1 MSNVFAS
8 YISEVLNIPQ
18 KSVNATI
25 KLLDDGATIPFISRY
40 RKEATGMLD
49 EVAVHK
55 IYTKYEACKNLANR
69 KETIIEAIKGKGA
82 LTPEL
87 LRRIEDTRDS
97 ATLEDIYLPFKTRRR
112 TRAQIATERGLEPL
126 AKIIMTQ
133 KAESLQQAV
142 SRLTKHNDIFSEQ
155 DAIDGACDI
164 VAEWISESEKARS
177 IVRAKFMRNA
187 VISAKVISG
196 KESEGKNYETY
207 FDFSSSLRQCSSHRL
222 LAILRGEKEG
232 ILKTSIAIDDDEMI
246 TRLNR
251 MFIKDY
257 CTDCCSKLL
266 NCTIKDAYRRL
277 IKPSIIT
284 ETLAAAKAKAD
295 DAAINLFA
303 DNARQLL
310 LAPPLGHKRVMAI
323 EPGFRTGCKIVCLD
337 EQGSLL
343 CHDVIFPHPPNNDF
357 HGSAFKVSTLIN
369 KFKIEA
375 IAVGNGT
382 AARETEKFLA
392 QARLNI
398 SVPVI
403 SVNESGASIYSAS
416 EIARKEFPNEDIT
429 VRGAVSIGRRLID
442 PLAELVKIDP
452 KSIGVGQYQ
461 HDVDQSKL
469 KEALTYTVESC
480 VNTVGVDVNTA
491 SCELLSY
498 VSGIGQ
504 ALASNIVSYRNAH
517 GPFKSRKEL
526 MNVPRMGEKAFQQSA
541 GFLRI
546 PNAENILDNTAVHPE
561 RYELAYTIAT
571 DNGMDIAALV
581 RNETALQQIDIT
593 PYITKETGLPT
604 LTDII
609 LELKKP
615 GRDPRLTDKEDANIP
630 QFDQKIKDI
639 NDIRPGMELQGIVNN
654 ITAFGC
660 FVDIGIHENG
670 LVHISQLS
678 DRFVSNPA
686 EIVNINQHVNTN
698 VIDVD
703 YKRGRI
709 ALTMRNVQQP

>member
-1 MSNVFAS
+1 M
-8 YISEVLNIPQ
+8 
-18 KSVNATI
+18 
-25 KLLDDGATIPFISRY
+25 
-40 RKEATGMLD
+40 
-49 EVAVHK
+49 
-55 IYTKYEACKNLANR
+55 
-69 KETIIEAIKGKGA
+69 
-82 LTPEL
+82 
-87 LRRIEDTRDS
+87 
-97 ATLEDIYLPFKTRRR
+97 
-112 TRAQIATERGLEPL
+112 
-126 AKIIMTQ
+126 
-133 KAESLQQAV
+133 
-142 SRLTKHNDIFSEQ
+142 
-155 DAIDGACDI
+155 
-164 VAEWISESEKARS
+164 
-177 IVRAKFMRNA
+177 
-187 VISAKVISG
+187 
-196 KESEGKNYETY
+196 
-207 FDFSSSLRQCSSHRL
+207 
-222 LAILRGEKEG
+222 
-232 ILKTSIAIDDDEMI
+232 
-246 TRLNR
+246 
-251 MFIKDY
+251 
-257 CTDCCSKLL
+257 
-266 NCTIKDAYRRL
+266 
-277 IKPSIIT
+277 
-284 ETLAAAKAKAD
+284 
-295 DAAINLFA
+295 
-303 DNARQLL
+303 
-310 LAPPLGHKRVMAI
+310 
-323 EPGFRTGCKIVCLD
+323 
-337 EQGSLL
+337 L

-403 SVNESGASIYSAS
+403 SINESGASIYSAS

-561 RYELAYTIAT
+561 RYELAHTIAT

-686 EIVNINQHVNTN
+686 EIVNINQHVNTK